1 MIYNDTLPSKYGVFT
16 EISDAS
22 NVPKNK
28 PVPTAED
35 YTNGYITRYFVKK
48 ANENVTFE
56 ISYITS
62 RSINSNL
69 YKVVNLRWKISGP
82 KNDIYKNGIMD
93 KAGVIEQNKF
103 EIDRVKKEEGVD
115 LSGTL
120 NNLLEYWRGR

>member
-1 MIYNDTLPSKYGVFT
+1 MIYNNALSSQYGVFT
-16 EISDAS
+16 ELRDSSNIS
-22 NVPKNK
+22 KNK

-62 RSINSNL
+62 RSINANL

-93 KAGVIEQNKF
+93 KAGVMEQNKF
-103 EIDRVKKEEGVD
+103 EIDRVKKEESVD

-120 NNLLEYWRGR
+120 NNLLEYWRGG